1 MVVGEIWHSL
11 LLGPLSQITFALKDS
26 SPMIEMTFE
35 EATVESLGDA
45 AVIMA
50 VGVGDRHMSN
60 VLLGRKEF
68 ARVAGNPAM
77 VAETKIV
84 RVKVNGEDQLDE
96 LKCRVQEALG
106 GLDPDVKEA
115 DVKAVEAKIAERKKA
130 AAAAKKAAAKKEKE
144 EAAAAAKAK
153 AEDDQRE
160 DEDDDDE

>member
-1 MVVGEIWHSL
+1 
-11 LLGPLSQITFALKDS
+11 
-26 SPMIEMTFE
+26 MIEMTFE

-96 LKCRVQEALG
+96 LKCRVQEAQG

-130 AAAAKKAAAKKEKE
+130 AVAAKKAAAKKEKE
-144 EAAAAAKAK
+144 EAAKAKAKAK
-153 AEDDQRE
+153 AEDE
-160 DEDDDDE
+160 EGEDDDED